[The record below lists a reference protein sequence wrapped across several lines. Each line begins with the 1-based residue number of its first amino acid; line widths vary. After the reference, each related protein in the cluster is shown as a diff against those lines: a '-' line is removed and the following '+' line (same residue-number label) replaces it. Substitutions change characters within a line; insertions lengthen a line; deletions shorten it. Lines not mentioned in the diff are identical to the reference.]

1 MKEMIMKMMRMKM
14 MSNQEDDS
22 PCPDDDNYPC
32 SQCGNDTGNG
42 YDGGLCCECLGE

>member
-1 MKEMIMKMMRMKM
+1 MNEE
-14 MSNQEDDS
+14 EDDS

-32 SQCGNDTGNG
+32 YQCGNETGNG